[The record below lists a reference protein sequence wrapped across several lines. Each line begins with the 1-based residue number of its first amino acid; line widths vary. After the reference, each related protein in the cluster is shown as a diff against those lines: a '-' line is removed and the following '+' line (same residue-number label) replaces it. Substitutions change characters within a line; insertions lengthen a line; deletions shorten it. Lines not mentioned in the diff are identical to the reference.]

1 MTELSANPFQSSGNF
16 TLVKSNPLSLV
27 LKGSDGEAIPVEG
40 LTSPIDILL
49 PRKESLQV
57 PISHWMIKSCYLFE
71 SNTSFVRKRTNV
83 ELKYCWLVRK
93 PSLLMLRQEHFF
105 ACGRLWSL
113 ALLFVPQLH
122 GESVKKKKKKTRGGE
137 RSARS
142 VALIICARPPCKPLL
157 DLSQILSQAEK
168 HASCSVDNEARMF
181 RHFPNFSRHRLH
193 WTSHKL
199 LLPTDQWRF
208 TKFPFLTTTASL

>member
-1 MTELSANPFQSSGNF
+1 MTELSTNPFQSSGNF

-27 LKGSDGEAIPVEG
+27 LKGSDGEAIPVED

-71 SNTSFVRKRTNV
+71 SNTSFVRSI
-83 ELKYCWLVRK
+83 
-93 PSLLMLRQEHFF
+93 SLLVGNYE
-105 ACGRLWSL
+105 ASL
-113 ALLFVPQLH
+113 CCMSRNFMVKAI
-122 GESVKKKKKKTRGGE
+122 KKKKEKRKTRGGE

-142 VALIICARPPCKPLL
+142 VALIICARPPCNPLL
-157 DLSQILSQAEK
+157 DLSQILSRAEK

-181 RHFPNFSRHRLH
+181 RHFPNFSRHRLR

>member
-113 ALLFVPQLH
+113 ALLYVPQLH
-122 GESVKKKKKKTRGGE
+122 GESVKKKKKKKNAKRREICKECSTDYLCLTPLQTSPRLVSNPLAGWETRVLQ
-137 RSARS
+137 R
-142 VALIICARPPCKPLL
+142 
-157 DLSQILSQAEK
+157 
-168 HASCSVDNEARMF
+168 
-181 RHFPNFSRHRLH
+181 
-193 WTSHKL
+193 W
-199 LLPTDQWRF
+199 
-208 TKFPFLTTTASL
+208 